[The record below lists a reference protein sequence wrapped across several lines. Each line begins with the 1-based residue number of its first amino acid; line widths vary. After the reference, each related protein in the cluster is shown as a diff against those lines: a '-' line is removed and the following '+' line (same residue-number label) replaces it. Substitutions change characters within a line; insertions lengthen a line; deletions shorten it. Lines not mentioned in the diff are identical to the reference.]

1 MNETHH
7 SQMMCE
13 SVMVLMM
20 IVLAEN
26 EQNIEQKC
34 LTLSE
39 LIAIATSFGIVVWHI
54 VGL

>member
-13 SVMVLMM
+13 SVMVMMM

-26 EQNIEQKC
+26 EQNIEQKY
-34 LTLSE
+34 LTLPE
-39 LIAIATSFGIVVWHI
+39 LIAIATFLALLFGI
-54 VGL
+54 